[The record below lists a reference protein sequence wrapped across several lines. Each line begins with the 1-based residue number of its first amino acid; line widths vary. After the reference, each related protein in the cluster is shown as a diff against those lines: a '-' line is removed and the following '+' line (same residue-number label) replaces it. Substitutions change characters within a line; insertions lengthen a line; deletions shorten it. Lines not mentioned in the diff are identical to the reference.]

1 MNIRINN
8 RIPAL
13 CALAVFLMSA
23 VCGQTIAEEP
33 REVPQT
39 EAFTEEND
47 IMAQADMIL
56 ENMSLEE
63 KAAQM
68 FVITPEALTGM
79 GVVTQAGETT
89 RKALE
94 KYPVGGLIYMEQN
107 IESASQ
113 LTGMTASIQ
122 SFSIDLTGLPLFLC
136 VDEEGGAVRRIS
148 GRIAG
153 VPEIPD
159 MWSVGQTGNPD
170 SAWSVGSE
178 LGSYLKGL
186 GINVDFAPVA
196 DVVADPAFSAIGDR
210 SFGAD
215 PLLAGMMAAACARGI
230 QDQGVLATLKHFP
243 GHGAVNEDS
252 HASAVVSDKTLEEL
266 ESEDLIPFIA
276 GIDAGVSLVMAGHI
290 TFSNITDSDIPAS
303 LSHFFLTD
311 LLRKKMGYE
320 GLIITDA
327 LNMGAVTSLYS
338 PDEAAVMAVSAGADL
353 VLMPQ
358 DFHQALQGIIDAVNS
373 GTITEERLNE
383 SVRRI
388 IDAKLTLVKGGAKR

>member
-1 MNIRINN
+1 
-8 RIPAL
+8 
-13 CALAVFLMSA
+13 
-23 VCGQTIAEEP
+23 
-33 REVPQT
+33 
-39 EAFTEEND
+39 
-47 IMAQADMIL
+47 MAQADMIL

>member
-1 MNIRINN
+1 MNIRINK
-8 RIPAL
+8 RLPAL

-23 VCGQTIAEEP
+23 VCGHTLAEEP
-33 REVPQT
+33 EEVPQT
-39 EAFTEEND
+39 EALTEEND
-47 IMAQADMIL
+47 LMAQADMIL

-79 GVVTQAGETT
+79 GVVTQAGE
-89 RKALE
+89 RL
-94 KYPVGGLIYMEQN
+94 
-107 IESASQ
+107 
-113 LTGMTASIQ
+113 
-122 SFSIDLTGLPLFLC
+122 
-136 VDEEGGAVRRIS
+136 S
-148 GRIAG
+148 GRSAD

-196 DVVADPAFSAIGDR
+196 DVVADPDFSAIGDR
-210 SFGAD
+210 SFCSD

-290 TFSNITDSDIPAS
+290 TFPNITDSDIPAS
-303 LSHFFLTD
+303 LSHFFLTN
-311 LLRKKMGYE
+311 LLREEMGYE

-327 LNMGAVTSLYS
+327 LNMGAVTSLYT
-338 PDEAAVMAVSAGADL
+338 PAEAAVMAVSAGADL

-373 GTITEERLNE
+373 GTITEERLDE

-388 IDAKLTLVKGGAKR
+388 IDAQLTLVKGGAKR